1 MLGNSQQVLDWG
13 MAPGRGL
20 MEDEAEGRRRGKAVP
35 GCGVQALSSG
45 WKADA
50 ATRPSADE

>member
-20 MEDEAEGRRRGKAVP
+20 MEDEAEGRRKGKAVP

-45 WKADA
+45 WKAVVCSKA
-50 ATRPSADE
+50 R